1 MTLLTSVR
9 GVLFDFPWLTA
20 ICHEKWKLANC
31 HPAYLIRG
39 FTFWLSM
46 ICNLLTCRAYQRF
59 LDSSSI
65 LCITFL
71 SSLNLLAKFLQST
84 INLTMDRL
92 LLKIFFQVFSLV
104 QLMTS
109 PFKASNNGA
118 KIGLNNGH
126 LSKKCIRFS
135 SSVLQRGQFGSML
148 YWLNLC
154 LSIWSIYVP
163 VL

>member
-1 MTLLTSVR
+1 
-9 GVLFDFPWLTA
+9 
-20 ICHEKWKLANC
+20 
-31 HPAYLIRG
+31 
-39 FTFWLSM
+39 M
-46 ICNLLTCRAYQRF
+46 ICNF

-71 SSLNLLAKFLQST
+71 SSLNILAKFLQST

-104 QLMTS
+104 QLMIS
-109 PFKASNNGA
+109 PFKVSNNGA

-135 SSVLQRGQFGSML
+135 SSVFTERTVR
-148 YWLNLC
+148 
-154 LSIWSIYVP
+154 IYVRDRP
-163 VL
+163 FNLQGGGYGFLFRSEIF

>member
-1 MTLLTSVR
+1 VALLTSVR
-9 GVLFDFPWLTA
+9 GVLFDFPWLAA
-20 ICHEKWKLANC
+20 ICYEKWRLASC

-46 ICNLLTCRAYQRF
+46 ICNF

-71 SSLNLLAKFLQST
+71 SSLNILAKFLQST

-104 QLMTS
+104 QLMIS
-109 PFKASNNGA
+109 PFKVSNNGA

-135 SSVLQRGQFGSML
+135 SSVFTERTVR
-148 YWLNLC
+148 
-154 LSIWSIYVP
+154 IYVRDRP
-163 VL
+163 FNLQGGGYGFLFRSEIF